1 LSADDQAGPSWKRGG
16 GIAQPQQTIVPYEW
30 FEQVSRRIRGDQKQ
44 ILILWLNE
52 EIFRGKPLRNSG
64 LKRFLYAARTTS
76 ADNKFKLIGPYSSAT
91 LRDMV
96 SETRK
101 FIYAP
106 PYDQSF
112 GELREND
119 AWPDLKDVQFYAYGA
134 TMADDQ
140 LLGDL
145 AGANGTVQR
154 FFESSG
160 LHLQRTI
167 STERA
172 VARGIVSELRRRKVG
187 LGSTGGDIV
196 LISEWDTYY
205 GQSLL
210 EAVELAFG
218 HTRPGDDR
226 QRRNGRKSD
235 WIHKLT
241 YLRGLDGVFP
251 EKALGENQ
259 ADTTNS
265 FKIKSD
271 EKSFD
276 WPMGQS
282 QYDYLRRMSEQ
293 LHKLDKD
300 LRREKRGIKAFG
312 VLGSDVFD
320 KLLVLRALRPQ
331 FPEAVFFTT
340 DLDEAFTMGSEITWT
355 RNLVVSSSFGLSL
368 HKSIQR
374 EIPAF
379 RGSYQTSAFL
389 ATLLAIGDPAK
400 DWTTPSAVSD
410 YISGQLLVSR
420 IFEIERSGNVL
431 SLARD
436 KLPLHV
442 ASPIITAGN
451 TRLAR
456 RILKNATHPDSLP
469 ILAASRRDVLRS

>member
-1 LSADDQAGPSWKRGG
+1 MTEASIPESAAQQRIDARPWQDPFAAIEKSFDKTDKLNPDQQCLKTLTSRPHPAWDKRPSAVPSQVVPAGPPLSADDQAGPSWKRGG

-52 EIFRGKPLRNSG
+52 EIFRGKPLRKLSG

-76 ADNKFKLIGPYSSAT
+76 AENKFKLIGPYSSAT

-134 TMADDQ
+134 MADDQ

-210 EAVELAFG
+210 EELAFG

-226 QRRNGRKSD
+226 QRRDGRKSD

-241 YLRGLDGVFP
+241 YLRGSMVCFP
-251 EKALGENQ
+251 KMRSA
-259 ADTTNS
+259 
-265 FKIKSD
+265 KI
-271 EKSFD
+271 
-276 WPMGQS
+276 
-282 QYDYLRRMSEQ
+282 RR
-293 LHKLDKD
+293 
-300 LRREKRGIKAFG
+300 
-312 VLGSDVFD
+312 
-320 KLLVLRALRPQ
+320 P
-331 FPEAVFFTT
+331 
-340 DLDEAFTMGSEITWT
+340 
-355 RNLVVSSSFGLSL
+355 
-368 HKSIQR
+368 
-374 EIPAF
+374 
-379 RGSYQTSAFL
+379 
-389 ATLLAIGDPAK
+389 
-400 DWTTPSAVSD
+400 
-410 YISGQLLVSR
+410 
-420 IFEIERSGNVL
+420 
-431 SLARD
+431 
-436 KLPLHV
+436 
-442 ASPIITAGN
+442 
-451 TRLAR
+451 
-456 RILKNATHPDSLP
+456 LP
-469 ILAASRRDVLRS
+469 ILSKSRVMKRGSTGLWGKASMIICEG